1 MTDNAWQTVALP
13 KELLEIID
21 NIIRE
26 GTLGYTS
33 KSEFIKEA
41 IRERL
46 LLLEKAGYLKNKDTK
61 P

>member
-21 NIIRE
+21 DIIQA

-41 IRERL
+41 IRDRL
-46 LLLEKAGYLKNKDTK
+46 LLLEKAGYLKNKNSK